1 MKNEIQ
7 EFVLNNLQNTLADIY
22 CGGDSN
28 YQYGLDKYQ
37 HAIIYGYSMG
47 LGLSLNASLVSGS
60 TENYYLLYQ
69 KYLNYVLEKLPV
81 YKGLVYRKVSLSKT
95 LVKKY
100 QNAYKENNLVQECF
114 FTSTSK
120 FRKVIERM
128 QGNVEFKILSRA
140 GRSIELYSA
149 FGIDSFNNEHEVT
162 FKSGTLFNVSKVTE
176 YIENTYLI
184 EMQEV

>member
-1 MKNEIQ
+1 MENEIK
-7 EFVLNNLQNTLADIY
+7 EFVLSNLQIPLADIY
-22 CGGDSN
+22 CDGDSN
-28 YQYGLDKYQ
+28 NQYSLDKYQ

-47 LGLSLNASLVSGS
+47 LGLSLNASLVSGANES
-60 TENYYLLYQ
+60 YYLLYQ

-100 QNAYKENNLVQECF
+100 QNAFKQNNLVQECF

-120 FRKVIERM
+120 FRRVIARM
-128 QGNVEFKILSRA
+128 EGNVEFKILSKA

-149 FGIDSFNNEHEVT
+149 FGVDSVNNEHEVT
-162 FKSGTLFNVSKVTE
+162 FKTGTLFSVSKVTE
-176 YIENTYLI
+176 YIKNTYLI